1 MNFRSFFFFV
11 SLTFFASCTLMQEVD
26 AATWN
31 LPTPKTPEMR
41 VLLAAIEGVQEFTG
55 EGRFIVHTESK
66 DVWCEEEKESTV
78 SIAYDDGAY
87 TVTCTSGMFIT
98 QEPVQVTAKKL
109 RKRVQALT
117 YSNRPLWNPTLNDNV
132 FYGSLE
138 VVYSMQ
144 SHALLLVN
152 EIPIEKYVRGI
163 AEASNENDSDYLEAL
178 MMSARTYAWYNMQNP
193 TKHAGEPYIL
203 DATAGD
209 QVYRGASFSDRAPNI
224 VAAQIATKRQTI
236 TYKGETIVAPFFSHS
251 DGRTRSWAE
260 VWNGDYAWSQS
271 VADPC
276 CTEYTELSGHGVGLS
291 AEGAR
296 YFAEQEGW
304 KAETILKY
312 YYTGV
317 EIEQGY

>member
-1 MNFRSFFFFV
+1 MKIRSFV
-11 SLTFFASCTLMQEVD
+11 FFASLIFIANCALMQEVD

-41 VLLAAIEGVQEFTG
+41 VLLSDIEDAQQFTA
-55 EGRFIVHTESK
+55 EGRFIVHTDSK
-66 DVWCEEEKESTV
+66 DVWCEEEKTAIV
-78 SIAYDDGAY
+78 SIEYADGTY
-87 TVTCTSGMFIT
+87 TVTCTSGTFT
-98 QEPVQVTAKKL
+98 TTEPVQVTPKKL

-117 YSNRPLWNPTLNDNV
+117 YENRPLWDPTINDNI

-138 VVYSMQ
+138 VVYSTQ
-144 SHALLLVN
+144 SSALLLVN
-152 EIPIEKYVRGI
+152 QIPLEKYVRGI
-163 AEASNENDSDYLEAL
+163 AEAGNDNDADYLEAL
-178 MMSARTYAWYNMQNP
+178 MTAARTYAWYNIQHP

-209 QVYRGASFSDRAPNI
+209 QVYRGAGFSDRAPNI

-236 TYKGETIVAPFFSHS
+236 TYEGETIVAPFFSHS
-251 DGRTRSWAE
+251 DGRTRAWSE
-260 VWNGDYAWSQS
+260 VWSGDYAWAQS

-276 CTEYTELSGHGVGLS
+276 CTGYTELSGHGVGLS

-296 YFAEQEGW
+296 YFADQGW
-304 KAETILKY
+304 DWQTILKY

-317 EIEQGY
+317 EIEEGY